1 MTPLFKIADP
11 DSPAMRKDEKL
22 SLSKEKR
29 ERMVAT
35 IKQYYLKEREEEIG
49 DLAAG
54 LLLTFIIEK
63 IAPEFYNQGILAA
76 YGYMGERLE
85 EMLEI
90 QK

>member
-1 MTPLFKIADP
+1 M
-11 DSPAMRKDEKL
+11 MRTDGKL
-22 SLSKEKR
+22 SLSKEKK
-29 ERMVAT
+29 EHMVAA
-35 IKQYYLKEREEEIG
+35 IKRYFLKEREEEIG

-54 LLLTFIIEK
+54 LLLTFITEE
-63 IAPEFYNQGILAA
+63 IAPEFYNQGVYDA

>member
-1 MTPLFKIADP
+1 
-11 DSPAMRKDEKL
+11 MRKDDRL
-22 SLSKEKR
+22 SLSKEKKD
-29 ERMVAT
+29 RMIAA
-35 IKQYYLKEREEEIG
+35 IKRYYLKEREKEIG

-54 LLLTFIIEK
+54 LLLTFVIEE
-63 IAPEFYNQGILAA
+63 IAPEFYNQGVRDA

>member
-1 MTPLFKIADP
+1 
-11 DSPAMRKDEKL
+11 MRKDEKL
-22 SLSKEKR
+22 SLSREKKDH
-29 ERMVAT
+29 MVAA
-35 IKQYYLKEREEEIG
+35 IKRYFLKERGEEIG

-54 LLLTFIIEK
+54 LLLNFIVEE
-63 IAPEFYNQGILAA
+63 IAPEFYNKGVYDA

>member
-1 MTPLFKIADP
+1 ML
-11 DSPAMRKDEKL
+11 L
-22 SLSKEKR
+22 LSKEKK
-29 ERMVAT
+29 ERTIAA

-54 LLLTFIIEK
+54 LLLAFIIEK
-63 IAPEFYNQGILAA
+63 IAPEFYNQGIRDA

>member
-1 MTPLFKIADP
+1 
-11 DSPAMRKDEKL
+11 MRKDEKL

-29 ERMVAT
+29 DVMVSEIKKYFRNERG
-35 IKQYYLKEREEEIG
+35 EDIG

-54 LLLTFIIEK
+54 LLLNFITEK
-63 IAPEFYNQGILAA
+63 IAPEFYNKGVYDA
-76 YGYMGERLE
+76 YGYMSERLE

>member
-1 MTPLFKIADP
+1 
-11 DSPAMRKDEKL
+11 MRKDEKL

-29 ERMVAT
+29 DRMVAE
-35 IKQYYLKEREEEIG
+35 IKSYFRREREEEIG

-54 LLLTFIIEK
+54 LLLTFIIER
-63 IAPEFYNQGILAA
+63 IAPEFYNQGIRDA